1 MAGSGGRADTGVHD
15 QTPEPM
21 SEDRGPAD
29 RPRLEDLVDR
39 ARTKLRDWTD
49 TADNDPGVA
58 LLELFAFVAELLD
71 RHSDEIAAEAYLGT
85 GRRRG
90 SAGRR
95 HGFELEVDGQPW
107 RQVSDLADSG
117 AEDRH
122 YVVSRRDDGASVIEF
137 GDGVHGQRPP
147 ANGSIGVRYR
157 QGGGYASVLLQQGR
171 VIIDTDEGE
180 EPSRPTCGVY
190 AAVVLDNT
198 DPLGQRRLFVRV
210 PEVSGDEAVWAAA
223 VLPVPGT
230 PGVPAIGDGVWVAL
244 ESCDPSRPV
253 WLGRRITD

>member
-1 MAGSGGRADTGVHD
+1 MTGDSGRAD
-15 QTPEPM
+15 
-21 SEDRGPAD
+21 
-29 RPRLEDLVDR
+29 RPHLEDLVDR

-49 TADNDPGVA
+49 RDDSDPGVA
-58 LLELFAFVAELLD
+58 LLELFAFVADLLG

-85 GRRRG
+85 GRHG

-95 HGFELEVDGQPW
+95 HGFELEVDGQRW

-137 GDGVHGQRPP
+137 GDGVHGHRPP
-147 ANGSIGVRYR
+147 ADGTIGVRYR

-210 PEVSGDEAVWAAA
+210 PELGGDEAVWAAA
-223 VLPVPGT
+223 CLPVSGAT
-230 PGVPAIGDGVWVAL
+230 EVPAIGDGVWVAL

-253 WLGRRITD
+253 WLGRRIAA

>member
-1 MAGSGGRADTGVHD
+1 MSG
-15 QTPEPM
+15 
-21 SEDRGPAD
+21 DRGTTDQPG
-29 RPRLEDLVDR
+29 LEDLVHR

-49 TADNDPGVA
+49 TADTDPGVA
-58 LLELFAFVAELLD
+58 LMELFAFVAELLS
-71 RHSDEIAAEAYLGT
+71 RHSDEIGAEAYLGT

-90 SAGRR
+90 SARRR
-95 HGFELEVDGQPW
+95 HSFELEVDGQRW
-107 RQVSDLADSG
+107 RQVTDFADSG

-147 ANGSIGVRYR
+147 ASSSIGVRYR

-180 EPSRPTCGVY
+180 EPSRSTCGVY

-198 DPLGQRRLFVRV
+198 DPLAQGRLFVRV

-223 VLPVPGT
+223 CLPVAGAT
-230 PGVPAIGDGVWVAL
+230 EVPAIGEGVWVAL

-253 WLGRRITD
+253 WLGRRTAD